1 MLGGFIPLLSVLNVA
16 LICGQVLISL
26 LTRGGELVSPSAY
39 SKFAAA
45 DSNERWKVSSQ
56 TGMLIIYT
64 PALLWSS
71 ALLSTLCM
79 EDDVGSNNIPMLVEM
94 MLVAHFLKR
103 DLEVILLHNY
113 SGTVELG
120 VCVPIGIFYAL
131 TQRLIIYAAGLDP
144 LYYGVHT
151 WIGIAV
157 FAIGQLG
164 NFYHHWILTQLR
176 ASSMSNADTVQRRPS
191 LFDTVQRR
199 PSLLTRKA
207 SLVNVLLPRTT
218 SSTSL
223 GEGRVYFIP
232 GGGLF
237 EFVTMPHYFFEII
250 AWLGVFIVA
259 SRLNILLVCTGMMSY
274 LSGRAEA
281 STAWYK
287 DKFGDEWPSNRKH
300 LVPFIF

>member
-1 MLGGFIPLLSVLNVA
+1 
-16 LICGQVLISL
+16 
-26 LTRGGELVSPSAY
+26 VSPSAY

-45 DSNERWKVSSQ
+45 DSNERWKVPSQ

-71 ALLSTLCM
+71 ALLSMLCM
-79 EDDVGSNNIPMLVEM
+79 DDTVGSDNILMLVEM

-103 DLEVILLHNY
+103 DLEVLFLHSY
-113 SGTVELG
+113 SGTVEFG

-131 TQRLIIYAAGLDP
+131 TQRLIIYAAGLSP
-144 LYYGVHT
+144 LHYGTHT
-151 WIGIAV
+151 CIGIVV

-176 ASSMSNADTVQRRPS
+176 TTTKSDTVQR
-191 LFDTVQRR
+191 Q

-207 SLVNVLLPRTT
+207 SLVNSLLPR
-218 SSTSL
+218 STSQTSV
-223 GEGRVYFIP
+223 GNGRVYFIP